1 MRITLVLP
9 LLAACAGTPMPGPN
23 VPPPPAVFEETSTIG
38 DVVKSRGYK
47 DRDVVEALFAAALER
62 DTALAGL
69 LEAIDAANV
78 QFNDSSAAF
87 REFRANN
94 EAFLASAETHVQAL
108 PDSTDRQDWTARL
121 RANRELINERTVAP
135 EALLGARVGVNAEL
149 DRLRTLLK
157 LEHALAAMRDYQ
169 VNGMP
174 STTGMEHALDR
185 LKALEGRLRT
195 ALAEVKR
202 P

>member
-1 MRITLVLP
+1 MRLLLVFP
-9 LLAACAGTPMPGPN
+9 LLAACSDTPTPTPN
-23 VPPPPAVFEETSTIG
+23 IPPPAVFEETPIIG
-38 DVVKSRGYK
+38 DVVKSRGYA

-62 DTALAGL
+62 DIALAGL

-78 QFNDSSAAF
+78 QFTDSAAAL

-94 EAFLASAETHVQAL
+94 EAFLASAEAHVKTL
-108 PDSTDRQDWTARL
+108 PDSTDRHAWNARL
-121 RANRELINERTVAP
+121 HANRELINERATAP
-135 EALLGARVGVNAEL
+135 ESLLGAHTAVNTEL

-169 VNGMP
+169 MNGMP
-174 STTGMEHALDR
+174 STTGMAQALDR
-185 LKALEGRLRT
+185 LKAMEGRLRT